1 MAETYSR
8 LRRNHPGET
17 GEGVRR
23 GHPARRDRDRVLE
36 PTTYEI
42 VIRGRVSA
50 RVLLPMIDD
59 FVLDRT
65 DSGVTRLRGVVR
77 DAAHLH
83 GLVAHLGSVNA
94 ELVSITPLAAGSEP
108 SSPSTPS
115 TPSHR
120 SPTP

>member
-1 MAETYSR
+1 M
-8 LRRNHPGET
+8 RRS
-17 GEGVRR
+17 
-23 GHPARRDRDRVLE
+23 HPARRDRDRVLE

-94 ELVSITPLAAGSEP
+94 ELVSLTPLAAAP
-108 SSPSTPS
+108 TPPTPS
-115 TPSHR
+115 TPSDR
-120 SPTP
+120 SPTS

>member
-1 MAETYSR
+1 M
-8 LRRNHPGET
+8 RRTHP
-17 GEGVRR
+17 VRCD
-23 GHPARRDRDRVLE
+23 GDRVLE

-65 DSGVTRLRGVVR
+65 DRGVTRLRGIVR

-94 ELVSITPLAAGSEP
+94 ELVSLTPLTTTPVQAPTTPITTSDRSH
-108 SSPSTPS
+108 SS
-115 TPSHR
+115 
-120 SPTP
+120 